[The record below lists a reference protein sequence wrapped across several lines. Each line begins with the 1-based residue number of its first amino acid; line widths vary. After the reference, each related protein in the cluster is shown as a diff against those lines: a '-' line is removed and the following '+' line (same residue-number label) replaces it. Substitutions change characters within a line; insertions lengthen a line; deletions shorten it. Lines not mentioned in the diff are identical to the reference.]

1 MSQGC
6 NTKALSAVWVCFSA
20 LKVPLQTQTS
30 TGEIVCET
38 SRAGAQVLSSGL
50 HCPPMSDDHSF
61 SCGGAGSRGHPEA
74 SVRSAGRPGLLS
86 IIPGAAHGDQDEM
99 VPPLVQLLDPP
110 GQRAWC
116 GRVGAVLSGGAGV

>member
-50 HCPPMSDDHSF
+50 HCPPPCLMTVPSPAEGPVV
-61 SCGGAGSRGHPEA
+61 GGIQR
-74 SVRSAGRPGLLS
+74 LL
-86 IIPGAAHGDQDEM
+86 
-99 VPPLVQLLDPP
+99 
-110 GQRAWC
+110 
-116 GRVGAVLSGGAGV
+116 